1 MQLIV
6 LGMHRSG
13 TSVLARVLN
22 LMGAYFAPEGM
33 STGANREN
41 PKGFWER
48 RDVRELNDYVLHGAG
63 CDWNRVAGFDIDA
76 VPEEIAAGFHARASR
91 LVLEMDAHRPWF
103 IKEPRLCLLLP
114 LWRPLF
120 ELPVAVHIVR
130 HPLEVAASLRT
141 RNAMP
146 LPAGLALW
154 ERYVGSALSAAAG
167 LPSVQVSHRRLMT
180 EPMPEIVRLHAAL
193 AKLGMPGLRM
203 PTEQEIAAFI
213 RPELYRERE
222 TQGDLVE
229 YADAPQVRLFEKMEQ
244 GAADTGFAE
253 GISPT
258 TRQAL
263 AAYEA
268 TLPPLEAARLQ
279 PPPFVSSNDLAWRE
293 KLAAS
298 ERESKLLRET
308 STKLDGRLERE
319 LRETGRLRSELSLRE
334 RQIEHANGKIDEFQ
348 SELKQRA
355 VRIAALEQ
363 ESRKLAA
370 SLEERDHEL
379 KGKQV
384 EIDRLRGEVE
394 RISRLQARVATE
406 ARGLEGRLATRVRE
420 IAGLTGMVVEL
431 QRKAER
437 SEAEVS
443 RVRVELQGMRDSHSW
458 RLTAPMR
465 FAMRQLARLVR
476 RGDDSVRS
484 DVELL
489 KGSTLFDESWYLDR
503 YPDVAASGIPAA
515 EHYLGF
521 GAGEGREPG
530 PAFSGR
536 AYLERYPDVAGA
548 GLNPLV
554 HYLRHG
560 KAEGRTGEVSP

>member
-63 CDWNRVAGFDIDA
+63 CDWNRVAEFDVDA
-76 VPEEIAAGFHARASR
+76 VPGEIAAGFHARASR

-114 LWRPLF
+114 LWLRLF

-141 RNAMP
+141 RNAIP

-154 ERYVGSALSAAAG
+154 EKYVGSALSAAAG

-180 EPMPEIVRLHAAL
+180 EPMPEIARLHAAL
-193 AKLGMPGLRM
+193 CDLGVPGLRM
-203 PTEQEIAAFI
+203 PTEREIAAFI

-222 TQGDLVE
+222 AQGDLVE
-229 YADAPQVRLFEKMEQ
+229 HADASQVRLFKEMER
-244 GAADTGFAE
+244 GTSAFEPMD
-253 GISPT
+253 GISSA

-263 AAYEA
+263 IAYES
-268 TLPPLEAARLQ
+268 TLPPLETGRLQ
-279 PPPFVSSNDLAWRE
+279 PPPFVSSSDLAWRE

-298 ERESKLLRET
+298 EREAKLLRET
-308 STKLDGRLERE
+308 SAKLDSRLERE
-319 LRETGRLRSELSLRE
+319 LLEVGRLRNELSLRE
-334 RQIEHANGKIDEFQ
+334 RQLEHANGKIDGFQ

-355 VRIAALEQ
+355 ARIAALEQ
-363 ESRKLAA
+363 DVRKL
-370 SLEERDHEL
+370 SGTVEERDRAL
-379 KGKQV
+379 QGRQV
-384 EIDRLRGEVE
+384 EIDRWA
-394 RISRLQARVATE
+394 IE
-406 ARGLEGRLATRVRE
+406 ARGLESRLAIRVRE

-437 SEAEVS
+437 SETEID
-443 RVRVELQGMRDSHSW
+443 RVRAELQGMRESHSW
-458 RLTAPMR
+458 RLTAPVR
-465 FAMRQLARLVR
+465 FGMRQLARLAR
-476 RGDDSVRS
+476 RGDDPVRS
-484 DVELL
+484 DAALL
-489 KGSTLFDESWYLDR
+489 KGSSLFDEAWYLER
-503 YPDVAASGIPAA
+503 YPDVATSGIPAI

-536 AYLERYPDVAGA
+536 AYLERYPDVAEA

-560 KAEGRTGEVSP
+560 KAEGRAGGASP